1 MAIQIYAKEL
11 LAKQKPTVQMP
22 EGLDI
27 RQHIKEMGRDEKGS
41 RIFEFVGTGD
51 FSSEWNQRVRYEV
64 DAGRDQEPI
73 LYTPFYSVISDPS
86 LPKNVS
92 LQKIG
97 PGGVVF
103 EEVFEGGE
111 VKFVSVGSSE
121 ESVSI
126 RHFGAGLEYS
136 KDLFIFNELW
146 NVAIVERQA
155 GIAHNALL
163 NHLHFGPI
171 LTFTYAAANQT
182 AANTAGDSIAE
193 NYLLTLEDAITN
205 AKADTANPR
214 RGPYALLISSSNMFM
229 WERALFKVAQQ
240 GFSKQSSAIDMV
252 RAIVAYDGWTGTR
265 GAKVTTYSGVTANK
279 AYLVDLANRDADF
292 VSYVKQPL
300 ELTMGN
306 PDVSRFIR
314 EQSVWDLYYG
324 VYSNPLRA
332 VEEITLPTTA

>member
-1 MAIQIYAKEL
+1 MAIRFHSKEL
-11 LAKQKPTVQMP
+11 MAKHRDRVQMP

-27 RQHIKEMGRDEKGS
+27 RHHIRAAGAKNGQQVY
-41 RIFEFVGTGD
+41 EFIGTDNFGA
-51 FSSEWNQRVRYEV
+51 EWQRRVRFEV

-73 LYTPFYSVISDPS
+73 LYRPIYSEINDPS

-92 LQKIG
+92 IQKIG

-111 VKFVSVGSSE
+111 VKFVTVGSSE
-121 ESVSI
+121 ESVAM

-163 NHLHFGPI
+163 NHLHLNPI
-171 LTFTYAAANQT
+171 LTYAYAAANQT
-182 AANTAGDSIAE
+182 AANTNGDSIPE

-205 AKADTANPR
+205 AKADGTNPR
-214 RGPYALLISSSNMFM
+214 RGPYVLLVSSSNIFT
-229 WERALFKVAQQ
+229 WERALFKVTQE
-240 GFSKQSSAIDMV
+240 GFTKQSSAID
-252 RAIVAYDGWTGTR
+252 AIRDVIAYDGWTGTR
-265 GAKVTTYSGVTANK
+265 GKLQTTYSGVAANK
-279 AYLVDLANRDADF
+279 AYLIDTANRDADF
-292 VSYVKQPL
+292 ISFVKQGL
-300 ELTMGN
+300 DSVMGN
-306 PDVSRFIR
+306 PDVSRFIM
-314 EQSVWDLYYG
+314 EQVIWDLYYA

-332 VEEITLPTTA
+332 VEELSLPTSA